1 MVRVIEAVY
10 EGGVLKPLERVDLR
24 EDQRVRVKI
33 EEGIVDVVKRYRD
46 ELGILLSAEDV
57 NAYLTERR

>member
-24 EDQRVRVKI
+24 EGQRVRIRI

-46 ELGILLSAEDV
+46 ELGILSSAEDV
-57 NAYLTERR
+57 DAYLAERR

>member
-10 EGGVLKPLERVDLR
+10 EGGVLKPLERVNLR
-24 EDQRVRVKI
+24 EGQRVRVRI

-46 ELGILLSAEDV
+46 KLGILLSAEDV
-57 NAYLTERR
+57 DAYLAERQ